1 MIIKIE
7 DIKVKKRVR
16 KDLGDIDSL
25 KESIRLYG
33 LLNPITINADH
44 ELVAGERRLE
54 ACKALGMERIN
65 AVVLDAN
72 VDKIKQLEIELEENN
87 QRKEFSDEELLEGY
101 ERLERLRNPPLI
113 LRILKAIA
121 KFFLAI
127 IEGIKKLFNKK

>member
-121 KFFLAI
+121 VTCKD
-127 IEGIKKLFNKK
+127 

>member
-87 QRKEFSDEELLEGY
+87 QRKEFTDEELLEGY

-113 LRILKAIA
+113 LRILKSIA
-121 KFFLAI
+121 RFFLAI
-127 IEGIKKLFNKK
+127 IEGIRKLFNKK

>member
-1 MIIKIE
+1 M
-7 DIKVKKRVR
+7 
-16 KDLGDIDSL
+16 GDIDSL

-121 KFFLAI
+121 RFFLAI
-127 IEGIKKLFNKK
+127 IEGIRKLFNKK

>member
-121 KFFLAI
+121 RFFLAI
-127 IEGIKKLFNKK
+127 IEEIKKLFNKK